1 MADPAQTPSRG
12 NWVCPCSGCKKA
24 RKQAFDEILEI
35 LDQEPYDILHNVHL
49 LREKIR
55 DEYPTKPIKK

>member
-24 RKQAFDEILEI
+24 RKQAFDEILDI
-35 LDQEPYDILHNVHL
+35 INKDHDYPYHDYLI
-49 LREKIR
+49 REKLR
-55 DEYPTKPIKK
+55 NEYPAKPIKK